1 LTFAITHLSNY
12 ECCCCC
18 YVDDDDDADARRLPS
33 CVTTIALQFVQPT
46 VQYYDHYMCISTDVA
61 LNLTAAVTTASAPT
75 HPISVW

>member
-1 LTFAITHLSNY
+1 M
-12 ECCCCC
+12 
-18 YVDDDDDADARRLPS
+18 PS